1 MAVGEF
7 QAKLI
12 DVREIAPEVRHFV
25 FEAQGTQR
33 LVYTPGQFVFLHAEL
48 HGKPI
53 KRAYSIASPPA
64 GARFDLCLNR
74 VREGVF
80 SPFLFDLNPG
90 DTVRLKG
97 PYGVFQWREP
107 VSDSVLVATGTGIA
121 PFRAMLHAR
130 LAVDPVNCF
139 TLVFGVR
146 HEEGLLYRE
155 EFEALAARHPNF
167 RFWPT
172 LTRPT
177 PGWTGRAGRVQEHLV
192 EATAAR
198 RDVDVYVC
206 GLREMVEQVRDLAAE
221 IGIGRRRVI
230 YERYD

>member
-7 QAKLI
+7 QAKLV

-25 FEAQGTQR
+25 FEAQGVDE
-33 LVYTPGQFVFLHAEL
+33 LVYTPGQFVYLKAEL
-48 HGKPI
+48 DRKPV

-64 GARFDLCLNR
+64 GARFELCLNR

-80 SPFLFDLNPG
+80 SPFLFDLNRG
-90 DTVRLKG
+90 DTVHLKG

-121 PFRAMLHAR
+121 PFRAMLR
-130 LAVDPVNCF
+130 PRVTQDPGRCF

-146 HEEGLLYRE
+146 YEESLLYRD
-155 EFEALAARHPNF
+155 EFEELAARYPNF

-172 LTRPT
+172 LTRPRDT
-177 PGWTGRAGRVQEHLV
+177 WTGRAGRVQEHLV
-192 EATAAR
+192 EATGAR
-198 RDVDVYVC
+198 RDVDVYIC
-206 GLREMVEQVRDLAAE
+206 GLREMVEQVRDIAAE
-221 IGIGRRRVI
+221 MGLERRRVI

>member
-7 QAKLI
+7 QARLA
-12 DVREIAPEVRHFV
+12 DWREIAPDVRHFV
-25 FEAQGTQR
+25 FEALG
-33 LVYTPGQFVFLHAEL
+33 VDGFAFTPGQFVFLKAEL
-48 HGKPI
+48 DGRSV
-53 KRAYSIASPPA
+53 KRAYSMASPPE
-64 GARFDLCLNR
+64 GNRFALCLNR

-80 SPFLFDLNPG
+80 SPFLFDLRPG
-90 DTVRLKG
+90 DTVHLKG

-130 LAVDPVNCF
+130 VAADPGHRF
-139 TLVFGVR
+139 TLLFGVR
-146 HEEGLLYRE
+146 NRESLLYGE
-155 EFEALAARHPNF
+155 EFEEMAARRPNF

-172 LTRPT
+172 LTRPG
-177 PGWTGRAGRVQEHLV
+177 PGWRGRTGRVQQHLV
-192 EATAAR
+192 EATGGR

-206 GLREMVEQVRDLAAE
+206 GLREMVEAVRNLAAE
-221 IGIGRRRVI
+221 LGLERRRVI

>member
-12 DVREIAPEVRHFV
+12 NVREIAPDVRHFV
-25 FEAQGTQR
+25 FEALGVDR
-33 LVYTPGQFVFLHAEL
+33 LVYTPGQFVFLHAKLE
-48 HGKPI
+48 GKPV

-64 GARFDLCLNR
+64 GARFELCLNR

-80 SPFLFDLNPG
+80 SPFLFDLNRG
-90 DTVRLKG
+90 DTIHLKG

-121 PFRAMLHAR
+121 PLRAMLHAR
-130 LAVDPVNCF
+130 VARGPGHCF
-139 TLVFGVR
+139 TLLFGVR
-146 HEEGLLYRE
+146 YLENLLYRE
-155 EFEALAARHPNF
+155 EFEEMAALYPNF

-172 LTRPT
+172 LTRPA
-177 PGWTGRAGRVQEHLV
+177 PDWTGRAGRVQEHLV
-192 EATAAR
+192 EATGAR

-206 GLREMVEQVRDLAAE
+206 GLREMVEQVRDLLGE
-221 IGIGRRRVI
+221 MGLERRRVI

>member
-7 QAKLI
+7 LAKL
-12 DVREIAPEVRHFV
+12 RESQEIAPEVRHFV
-25 FEAQGTQR
+25 FEAQGVDR
-33 LVYTPGQFVFLHAEL
+33 FVYTPGQFVFLHAEL
-48 HGKPI
+48 EGKPV
-53 KRAYSIASPPA
+53 KRAYSMASPPA
-64 GARFDLCLNR
+64 GARFEFCLNR

-80 SPFLFDLNPG
+80 SPFLFDLSPG
-90 DTVRLKG
+90 DTVRLTG

-121 PFRAMLHAR
+121 PLRAMLR
-130 LAVDPVNCF
+130 SRVGRDPGHCF

-155 EFEALAARHPNF
+155 EFEDLAARYPNF

-172 LTRPT
+172 LTRP
-177 PGWTGRAGRVQEHLV
+177 PADWTGRAGRVQEHLV
-192 EATAAR
+192 EATGAR
-198 RDVDVYVC
+198 RDVDVYIC
-206 GLREMVEQVRDLAAE
+206 GLREMVEQVRDLLAE
-221 IGIGRRRVI
+221 MGLERRRVI